1 MSQAHFFRVK
11 VIEAV
16 RDSLNDIY
24 NARDTKLQEA
34 KAELAALD
42 KKMADRT
49 WWKKISACGL
59 QDGFARALIEEKIR
73 TNGDWYI
80 KHESRLQ
87 VMWSF
92 CTALQDDTVSIT
104 AQEFKDFSKFFK
116 G

>member
-49 WWKKISACGL
+49 WWKKITANYDFYYQTSVGY
-59 QDGFARALIEEKIR
+59 EKF
-73 TNGDWYI
+73 NDY
-80 KHESRLQ
+80 KS
-87 VMWSF
+87 SF
-92 CTALQDDTVSIT
+92 SYRPD
-104 AQEFKDFSKFFK
+104 K
-116 G
+116 GVVK